1 MVNNFREPIF
11 FIANRQPLFSF
22 KRDAVRYG
30 DNFSRLTQYT
40 HMSEEDLH
48 QLIRGCV
55 KQDRKCQ
62 KMLYKAFYGFSMG
75 ICLRYAGDRDEA
87 AEVMNQGFFKVFT
100 HIESYDVN
108 RPFKAW
114 LGKIMMNVSIDFYRA
129 NLKMAYT
136 EDLDKAENISDGDVV
151 DKNLNYE
158 DLLRM
163 VQQLPQAYRTVFNLF
178 AIDGYSH
185 DEIAAMLHINVG
197 TSKSNL
203 HKARQKLKAMILK
216 AGSPAGGSYNSG
228 LDYNTSIVAI
238 NAINMNGVFLNKG
251 IKE

>member
-1 MVNNFREPIF
+1 M
-11 FIANRQPLFSF
+11 
-22 KRDAVRYG
+22 G
-30 DNFSRLTQYT
+30 
-40 HMSEEDLH
+40 EEDLH
-48 QLIRGCV
+48 QLIRGCI

-75 ICLRYAGDRDEA
+75 ICLRYAGSRDEA

-100 HIESYDVN
+100 HIESYDVT

-114 LGKIMMNVSIDFYRA
+114 LGKIMRNVSIDFYRA

-136 EDLDKAENISDGDVV
+136 EDLDSAEHISDGDVV
-151 DKNLNYE
+151 DKNLHYD
-158 DLLRM
+158 DLLAM

-185 DEIAAMLHINVG
+185 EEIASKLNINIG

-203 HKARQKLKAMILK
+203 HKARQKLKLMVLK
-216 AGSPAGGSYNSG
+216 ADQSVNGPGNNRGI
-228 LDYNTSIVAI
+228 DYNTSSIVAI
-238 NAINMNGVFLNKG
+238 NAINMNGVILNKG
-251 IKE
+251 IRE